1 MATQTSV
8 NNEFLNNV
16 TVSESTA
23 GTSAALLISNTDN
36 SNTGSDAVLKVET
49 GGASSGD
56 AFVYFDNG
64 VVDFTIG
71 IDNSDDDSLVMS
83 GNATPGT
90 TNVARCTPDGE
101 WTYPLQPGFNAH
113 RTTVASNVTG
123 NGATYTAILDT
134 EKFDIG
140 SDFNTGTGQFTAP
153 VTGKYMFTWVARL
166 FDQATMNTQRTILN
180 TSNQSYFTYYLR
192 ESGSADSSS
201 GGVAIVD
208 MDSGDTA
215 QMDIRAT
222 GEASDRLDFASNTV
236 THHQHLAG
244 VLLQ

>member
-8 NNEFLNNV
+8 NNQFLNNV

-36 SNTGSDAVLKVET
+36 SDTGSDAVLKVET
-49 GGASSGD
+49 GGASAGD
-56 AFVYFDNG
+56 AFMHFDNN

-113 RTTVASNVTG
+113 RTSVASNVTG

-153 VTGKYMFTWVARL
+153 VTGKYMFTWVAWL

-180 TSNQSYFTYYLR
+180 TSNESYYTYYAR
-192 ESGSADSSS
+192 DSSANVSSS
-201 GGVAIVD
+201 GGVAIID

-215 QMDIRAT
+215 QMDLNAT
-222 GEASDRLDFASNTV
+222 GEGSDRCDYGSATS
-236 THHQHLAG
+236 THQNHLAG